1 MGLDMGHAIVGAR
14 GFTNVRWGDYGS
26 LALSYKISEPFRI
39 FGAAAYFRNGFAPN
53 RDWTA
58 FNFGT
63 PHSGTA
69 QGYRVGGGLEWRGR
83 GVVSV
88 LGGFRPYDKM
98 PVPGAFVALRI
109 SGN

>member
-69 QGYRVGGGLEWRGR
+69 QGYSVGAGLEWRG
-83 GVVSV
+83 GW
-88 LGGFRPYDKM
+88 GGAGGGAIGLHCQGGG
-98 PVPGAFVALRI
+98 PGARWGLHLSR
-109 SGN
+109 